1 MAGSTV
7 VEGEERRLT
16 VYYDGACPICTTEVR
31 FYRAQ
36 AGAEDIDWVNLK
48 FASEEDLKGLDREKA
63 LGRLH
68 ARDEKGEILDGV
80 PAFAAAMERIPR
92 FARFGRLLG
101 IPPVSWLF
109 RGLYAVF
116 LRLRPLIQRLARA
129 VGIKAETP

>member
-1 MAGSTV
+1 MVESTV
-7 VEGEERRLT
+7 GEGEERRLT
-16 VYYDGACPICTTEVR
+16 VFYDGACPICTTEVR

-36 AGAEDIDWVNLK
+36 AGGEEIDWVNLH

-68 ARDEKGEILDGV
+68 ARDGKGEILQGV

-92 FARFGRLLG
+92 FARFGRLLR
-101 IPPVSWLF
+101 IAPVSWIF
-109 RGLYAVF
+109 QGLYAVF
-116 LRLRPLIQRLARA
+116 LRLRPLVQRFARA